1 GIIMAFK
8 NKFIV
13 GAFAAASFAL
23 AAGGAQADGVK
34 IGFLS
39 DLTGASSVL
48 SGESSVTAIKMAIED
63 SGDVLGKPVEL
74 VVADQLNKPDVGLA
88 IARQWIDTEGVTAI
102 LDVNNSAVA
111 LAVND
116 LTTEKN
122 IIFLD
127 GGSTTK
133 LTNENCSV
141 TTTQWIIDTYG
152 LARAIALPLVKAGN
166 DNWFFIT
173 VDYAF
178 GHDLEAKGIAAVESA
193 GGKVVGTVRHSPQTT
208 DYSSFLLEAQSKGAK
223 TIALAT
229 FGSYMINIIKQA
241 REFGMDVKM
250 VPFFMA
256 MTDIKSIGLE
266 NLKNV
271 SGGIMFYWDR
281 NDKTRAWSKRYEERF
296 GRPATFSNAQQYNA
310 VIHYLKA
317 VKAAGTTEAKAVAA
331 KMLELPVEDQ
341 TDVSAYVRKDG
352 RVARDMYSFD
362 VKTPEESKGEWD
374 VMKITATADK
384 EDVTLPLS
392 ESKCPLVN
400 K

>member
-1 GIIMAFK
+1 
-8 NKFIV
+8 
-13 GAFAAASFAL
+13 
-23 AAGGAQADGVK
+23 
-34 IGFLS
+34 
-39 DLTGASSVL
+39 
-48 SGESSVTAIKMAIED
+48 MAIED
-63 SGDVLGKPVEL
+63 FGGEVLGKKIEL
-74 VVADQLNKPDVGLA
+74 LVADQQNKPDVGLS
-88 IARQWIDTEGVTAI
+88 IAREWIDTKGVTAI

-116 LTTEKN
+116 LTQEKK
-122 IIFLD
+122 ITFLD

-133 LTNENCSV
+133 LTNDACSPYLS
-141 TTTQWIIDTYG
+141 QWIPDTYS
-152 LARAIALPLVKAGN
+152 LAYSLALPLVKAGN

-193 GGKVVGTVRHSPQTT
+193 GGKVVGSVRHSPQTT
-208 DYSSFLLEAQSKGAK
+208 DYSAFLLEAQSKGAK